1 MMQTFITKTKT
12 LRKLIGTGLVAAALG
27 GHTGFAQAEVISQTF
42 QQAAGGALDFGQYFE
57 LDSTIFSEPQQLE
70 SIEFAK
76 GNNNTTATAI
86 YLDIYEIGTADITIP
101 IDFTDR
107 NTPTT
112 GTQEVAKTNYLGSS
126 DNAVNFT
133 AATDQGGTLL
143 WTFSGITLPT
153 DTALFAV
160 ISDDNVAGDHRGLSL
175 MASRNRP
182 NGPGTPF
189 AGAVEYTNITTDVS
203 AALFGGTPSPD
214 VLTDSVIQD
223 NFYIIT
229 VVPEPG
235 SLALLSLGALMVARR
250 RRG

>member
-1 MMQTFITKTKT
+1 MMQSFIVKTKT
-12 LRKLIGTGLVAAALG
+12 LRKLIGTGLVAVVLG
-27 GHTGFAQAEVISQTF
+27 GHAGFAQAEVISQTF

-57 LDSTIFSEPQQLE
+57 LDPAIFSEPQQLE

-86 YLDIYEIGTADITIP
+86 YLDIYEIGTANIGIL
-101 IDFTDR
+101 DFTDR
-107 NTPTT
+107 NPSTA
-112 GTQEVAKTNYLGSS
+112 GTREVANTNYLGSS

-133 AATDQGGTLL
+133 ATTSQGGTLL
-143 WTFSGITLPT
+143 WTFSGITLQT

-182 NGPGTPF
+182 GGGSNPF

-203 AALFGGTPSPD
+203 APLFGGTPSPD

-223 NFYIIT
+223 NFYKIT
-229 VVPEPG
+229 VTPEPG